1 MEKNQAPQ
9 SLDVN
14 ATINKTEA
22 FVNKNKK
29 TIIIALVALVVLVV
43 AGFGYNAWIEKR
55 EAKAQAQITLGLQYF
70 AQDTEEGYTKALNG
84 EGQFQ
89 GYLKIAKQYSMTDGA
104 NLAHAYAGECYAH
117 LGKYKEAIKELESFS
132 AQGDVI
138 VSPAIIGCLADCYAS
153 DGQLDKAVD
162 TYKKAASK
170 ADNEALSPV
179 FLMSAA
185 QILESQNKSE
195 DALKLYEKI
204 KSDYPTASVC
214 MPQNQGAGFSGAEID
229 KYIERATK

>member
-29 TIIIALVALVVLVV
+29 TIITALAALVIIVV
-43 AGFGYNAWIEKR
+43 AGFGYNAWIDKR
-55 EAKAQAQITLGLQYF
+55 EAKAQAQISLGLQYF
-70 AQDTEEGYTKALNG
+70 AQGTDEGYTKALNG

-89 GYLKIAKQYSMTDGA
+89 GFLKISKQYSMTDGA
-104 NLAHAYAGECYAH
+104 NLAHAYAGECYAN

-132 AQGDVI
+132 TKGDVI
-138 VSPAIIGCLADCYAS
+138 VSPAILGCLANCYAA
-153 DGQLDKAVD
+153 DNQVDKAID
-162 TYKKAASK
+162 TFKKAASK
-170 ADNEALSPV
+170 ADNEALSPL

-185 QILESQNKSE
+185 QLLESQGKTDE
-195 DALKLYEKI
+195 ALKLYEEVKN
-204 KSDYPTASVC
+204 DYPTASIS
-214 MPQNQGAGFSGAEID
+214 MPQNQGAGFTGAEID
-229 KYIERATK
+229 KYIEHVTK